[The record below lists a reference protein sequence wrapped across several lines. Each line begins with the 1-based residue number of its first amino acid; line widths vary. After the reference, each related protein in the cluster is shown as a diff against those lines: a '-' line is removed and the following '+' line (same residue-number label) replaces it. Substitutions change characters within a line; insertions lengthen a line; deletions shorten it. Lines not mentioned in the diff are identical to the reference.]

1 MWLLFQCCGLV
12 NLVGSFCFKLGFPDR
27 PVFVTPGYL
36 QTLQLEE
43 ESLVLLLLWVN
54 PLQVPVLWAAAP
66 NPALAELIMQ
76 ALLLRGRGELAE
88 ILPHLL
94 QGHRLR

>member
-1 MWLLFQCCGLV
+1 MLV
-12 NLVGSFCFKLGFPDR
+12 FPDH
-27 PVFVTPGYL
+27 PVFVTPGCL

-43 ESLVLLLLWVN
+43 SMVLLLLWVN
-54 PLQVPVLWAAAP
+54 PPQLPVLWAAAP
-66 NPALAELIMQ
+66 NPALGKLIME

-94 QGHRLR
+94 